1 MILMN
6 NRRKEMTLN
15 ELIERLNW
23 LKEDGV
29 DGDTV
34 ISNIRHFK
42 SYIQIEFQNGIISQ
56 VSMASLSI
64 NLKEKK

>member
-1 MILMN
+1 
-6 NRRKEMTLN
+6 MTLN

-34 ISNIRHFK
+34 ISNIRPFMV
-42 SYIQIEFQNGIISQ
+42 EFGDF
-56 VSMASLSI
+56 VGH
-64 NLKEKK
+64 LKGEK

>member
-1 MILMN
+1 
-6 NRRKEMTLN
+6 MTLN

-34 ISNIRHFK
+34 ISNIRPFK

-56 VSMASLSI
+56 VSTNTSQWKLS
-64 NLKEKK
+64 K

>member
-1 MILMN
+1 
-6 NRRKEMTLN
+6 MTLN

-34 ISNIRHFK
+34 ISNIRPFK

>member
-34 ISNIRHFK
+34 ISNIRPFK

>member
-1 MILMN
+1 
-6 NRRKEMTLN
+6 MTLN
-15 ELIERLNW
+15 DLIERLNW

-34 ISNIRHFK
+34 ISNIHPFK

>member
-1 MILMN
+1 M
-6 NRRKEMTLN
+6 KLN

-34 ISNIRHFK
+34 IKTIHPFN
-42 SYIQIEFQNGIISQ
+42 SYIQIEFKNGVISQ
-56 VSMASLSI
+56 VSTNTSQWKLS
-64 NLKEKK
+64 K

>member
-1 MILMN
+1 
-6 NRRKEMTLN
+6 MTLN

-34 ISNIRHFK
+34 IDVIRPFK

-56 VSMASLSI
+56 VSMNSVAI
-64 NLKEKK
+64 NFKEQK